1 LKNVRVLPRVS
12 DVTELYRAH
21 HVILRN
27 STYEGANYTLIE
39 GAAEG
44 CIPLGSPES
53 GGAIGYL
60 EEGRSGFVISGADD
74 DRYARALRDLL
85 EDPGKVRDM
94 RAAALDFAR
103 ERCGPSVLV
112 NFLEEQMPARL

>member
-1 LKNVRVLPRVS
+1 
-12 DVTELYRAH
+12 
-21 HVILRN
+21 VILRN

-60 EEGRSGFVISGADD
+60 EEGRSGFVIPGADD